1 MNSIESDQSAPS
13 PNMSHVAE
21 TCLLTFYC
29 HAIESQSTDPILH
42 DEKAVE
48 ITGRINP
55 LLAGSNSKLLRSL
68 SLGKLKQELIVH
80 IALRARKYDEY
91 AREFITRHPDGIIVN
106 IGCGMDSRF
115 HRIDDGRLTFFD
127 LDLPE
132 VIEFKRQYYQ
142 ESKRYKML
150 PYSVFDYKWMDAV
163 KEPGDRPVL
172 FLAEGVFMYLEAD
185 KVKALVL
192 ELQKRFPGSELA
204 CEVVNQRWLSPI
216 MKKMLRAKL
225 RRGVNIGEDADYHFG
240 IRDSRDM
247 ETWNPG
253 IQLLDDWCYFE
264 TNHVKLGW
272 LRLFRKNKLFL
283 RTQWTVHYLL
293 K

>member
-1 MNSIESDQSAPS
+1 
-13 PNMSHVAE
+13 
-21 TCLLTFYC
+21 
-29 HAIESQSTDPILH
+29 
-42 DEKAVE
+42 
-48 ITGRINP
+48 
-55 LLAGSNSKLLRSL
+55 
-68 SLGKLKQELIVH
+68 
-80 IALRARKYDEY
+80 
-91 AREFITRHPDGIIVN
+91 
-106 IGCGMDSRF
+106 MDSRF

>member
-1 MNSIESDQSAPS
+1 MTSNETDGSSLS
-13 PNMSHVAE
+13 PKLSHVAE

-29 HAIESQSTDPILH
+29 HALESQSEDPILH

-48 ITGRINP
+48 ITRRITP
-55 LLAGSNSKLLRSL
+55 ILANSDRKLLRSL

-91 AREFITRHPDGIIVN
+91 AREFIARHPDGIIVN

-142 ESKRYKML
+142 ESKRYRML
-150 PYSVFDYKWMDAV
+150 ACSVFDYQWMDTVLAL
-163 KEPGDRPVL
+163 GDRPVL
-172 FLAEGVFMYLEAD
+172 FLAEGVFMYLDAE
-185 KVKALVL
+185 KVVALVL

-204 CEVVNQRWLSPI
+204 CEVVNQRWLNPI
-216 MKKMLRAKL
+216 LKRILRAKL
-225 RRGVNIGEDADYHFG
+225 RRGVNIGENADYHFG
-240 IRDSRDM
+240 LRDSRDM

-264 TNHVKLGW
+264 TNHLKLGW
-272 LRLFRKNKLFL
+272 MRLFRKNKLFL

-293 K
+293 D

>member
-1 MNSIESDQSAPS
+1 MKSFESNTSAIS
-13 PNMSHVAE
+13 PNLSHVAE

-29 HAIESQSTDPILH
+29 HALESQSPNPILK

-48 ITGRINP
+48 ITGRITP
-55 LLAGSNSKLLRSL
+55 MLAGSDSKLLRSL
-68 SLGKLKQELIVH
+68 YLGKIKPELVVH
-80 IALRARKYDEY
+80 IALRAKKYDEY
-91 AREFITRHPDGIIVN
+91 AREFIARHPDGMIVN

-115 HRIDDGRLTFFD
+115 HRIDNGSLIFFD

-132 VIEFKRQYYQ
+132 VIEFKRRFY
-142 ESKRYKML
+142 EENKRYHML

-163 KEPGDRPVL
+163 LAYGKRPVM

-192 ELQKRFPGSELA
+192 ELQARFPGSELA
-204 CEVVNQRWLSPI
+204 CEVVNQRWLSPV

-225 RRGVNIGEDADYHFG
+225 RQGVKIGESADYHFG
-240 IRDSRDM
+240 LGDSRDM
-247 ETWNPG
+247 ETWHVG

-264 TNHVKLGW
+264 TNHPRLGW
-272 LRLFRKNKLFL
+272 LRLFRKSKLFL

-293 K
+293 S